1 QWTQPVC
8 LGVSLWGNGFGRLGT
23 RRPGGRGWLAVR
35 GGLRTGS
42 GRRGVFW
49 VEALQGKESV
59 GGGDEGDV
67 VVPAGPGAAFVVVQ
81 AEAVFEFAVVVLDAP
96 AQFG

>member
-1 QWTQPVC
+1 MACSSRRTAY
-8 LGVSLWGNGFGRLGT
+8 RL
-23 RRPGGRGWLAVR
+23 RPARGL
-35 GGLRTGS
+35 
-42 GRRGVFW
+42 W

-81 AEAVFEFAVVVLDAP
+81 AEAVFELAVVVLDAP